1 VNNKSKLLDDVDI
14 KILDTLQEDAD
25 LTYAEIAKRVGVS
38 PSTVYMRIRKLKDQ
52 GFIKRLV
59 AVVDPDLLGYKLKA
73 LLFMTIDIK
82 KFNKVVE
89 NLSSIPQVKSIYDVT
104 GEWSLVC
111 TLLVKDHT
119 ELSKLLDQIGSIDG
133 VLNTSTL
140 VVLRVLKEDNKVLP

>member
-1 VNNKSKLLDDVDI
+1 VSNKSKLLDDVDI

-133 VLNTSTL
+133 VLSTSTL

>member
-1 VNNKSKLLDDVDI
+1 MSNKSKLLDDVDI

>member
-1 VNNKSKLLDDVDI
+1 VSNRSKLLDDVDI

-25 LTYAEIAKRVGVS
+25 LTYAEIAKKVGVS

>member
-1 VNNKSKLLDDVDI
+1 MSNKNRFLDDVDI
-14 KILDTLQEDAD
+14 GILNVLQEDAD

-38 PSTVYMRIRKLKDQ
+38 PSTVYMRIKKLKEQ
-52 GFIKRLV
+52 GFIKKVV
-59 AVVDPDLLGYKLKA
+59 AVVDPELLGYKLKA
-73 LLFMTIDIK
+73 LLFMSIDVK

-89 NLSSIPQVKSIYDVT
+89 HLSSIPQVKSIYDVT
-104 GEWSLVC
+104 GEWALVC

>member
-1 VNNKSKLLDDVDI
+1 MSNKSKLLDDVDI

-133 VLNTSTL
+133 VLSTSTL

>member
-1 VNNKSKLLDDVDI
+1 VSNKSKLLDDVDI

>member
-1 VNNKSKLLDDVDI
+1 MSNRSKLLDDVDI

>member
-1 VNNKSKLLDDVDI
+1 VSNKSKLLDDVDI

-52 GFIKRLV
+52 GIIKRLV